1 MGLSEILFGADGVGG
16 QPGVAGKAL
25 DFAMGTDIDVNA
37 PAPTTGQGQLAK
49 YGKDLARLPLTLA
62 KLPLDFISD
71 PSTFLR
77 GSGGGA
83 DFAAIFSP
91 TYRKEKVA
99 ARKREEAFD
108 KLRMTFQGL
117 KMADDFGQM
126 LNDAPADQ
134 RSDLLAEME
143 AGGTDSE
150 RLNSMAG
157 VALSGDRRRDALV
170 SQIVQ
175 EDPTYTPEMLV
186 GLTDDD
192 AFDLLGRIR
201 READVERRSQ
211 RGEYYRD
218 ASAARSEE
226 AAARAEEA
234 ARRAQVGFENRDPRS
249 FAERQAD
256 AKAEK
261 EAAEAKAR
269 AAKRAK
275 AQATSLKEARA
286 RAQAEA
292 NESTSAYERAQR
304 REAERQIAAQKDIV
318 PGSAADAN
326 PKNKDWIPF
335 NSGDPIPKVTPAQID
350 AAVDEKVSAFRKRV
364 NAAVDKEYPLTSR
377 RNIAARREG
386 KKKVRAVAAG
396 VGEAAKE
403 VGKEALAAPRV
414 MPPADRPREEVTIQN
429 AVNAINVL
437 RANGV
442 TDRRAI
448 AARLSGD
455 YTRAEII
462 EAGELADGGQ

>member
-99 ARKREEAFD
+99 ARKRDEKFEE
-108 KLRMTFQGL
+108 LRQTFEGI
-117 KMADDFGQM
+117 KMFDDFTAGM
-126 LNDAPADQ
+126 SATPFDQ
-134 RSDLLAEME
+134 RAAVAQQAEQ
-143 AGGTDSE
+143 AGLPSE
-150 RLNSMAG
+150 QIDT
-157 VALSGDRRRDALV
+157 ALGAANQVDQQRASVIAAIRA
-170 SQIVQ
+170 
-175 EDPTYTPEMLV
+175 EDPTIPDEVLANLDPDK
-186 GLTDDD
+186 GLAILT
-192 AFDLLGRIR
+192 RIR
-201 READVERRSQ
+201 ESQ
-211 RGEYYRD
+211 AIQARAD

-226 AAARAEEA
+226 AVARAEEA

-386 KKKVRAVAAG
+386 KKKVSAVAAG
-396 VGEAAKE
+396 VGEAVKEVAKE
-403 VGKEALAAPRV
+403 VQPTTRPAP
-414 MPPADRPREEVTIQN
+414 PPDRPREEVTIQN

-442 TDRRAI
+442 TDKRAI